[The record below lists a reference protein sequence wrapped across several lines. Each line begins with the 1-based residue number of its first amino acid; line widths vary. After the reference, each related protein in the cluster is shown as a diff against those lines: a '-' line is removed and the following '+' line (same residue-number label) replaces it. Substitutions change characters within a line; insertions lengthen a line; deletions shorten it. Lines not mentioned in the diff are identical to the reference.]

1 MKDKKQK
8 HSITWKKAFRLNHRA
23 FMLIYKSYP
32 QMISSR
38 IICVIWGA
46 LTPYVGIYLSAL
58 VIDELAGQRNVERLK
73 WLVIMVLASAA
84 VIGLVSALLNKWR
97 DTQCSCMYQKVEQ
110 IFSTKLFD
118 MDFVSVD
125 DTKTHD
131 ILSKVRQ
138 CQNSGGWGLYRVI
151 GGYESFISSLFTILG
166 GIAMTFSL
174 FLSKVP
180 EDFEKYSLL
189 NNPLLIIAIIAFML
203 AVIYISPVLSNKAG
217 RYWTLLNEDVN
228 FVNRFFGFFC
238 ILSRERDFADDVR
251 IYRQYELGR
260 NFYND
265 KYSTLGSRGK
275 MAKKCF
281 GPVGLYNA
289 AGAAV
294 SVMFSGIAYIFV
306 CLKAWAGA
314 FGIGSVTMYVSSI
327 SAVAGSIGSFIF
339 NVGDIRNNAVFLE
352 RVFEFLDIP
361 NTMYQGSLTVEKRRD
376 REYDIEFKNV
386 SFKYP
391 GSESYALRNV
401 NLKFK
406 VGNRLAIV
414 GMNGSGKTT
423 FVKLLC
429 RLYDPTEG
437 EILLNGINIKKYNYL
452 EYMNVFSIVFQDFK
466 LFALKIGEN
475 IATSSTYDREHVTDC
490 LIRAGFGER
499 LETLP
504 HGIDTYNKKVMSNDG
519 VELSGGE
526 LQKLAIARALYK
538 DAPFIILDEPTAAL
552 DPVAEAEIYEK
563 FADIAGDKTAICI
576 SHRLSSCKM
585 CDEIAVF
592 HEGGIVQYG
601 THENLVSDEKG
612 KYYELWNAQS
622 QYYNS

>member
-1 MKDKKQK
+1 MSNKKREYCVP
-8 HSITWKKAFRLNHRA
+8 WKKAFQLNLRA

-38 IICVIWGA
+38 VICVMWGA

-58 VIDELAGQRNVERLK
+58 VIDELAGSRNVEKLK
-73 WLVIMVLASAA
+73 LLVIAVLTSAA
-84 VIGLVSALLNKWR
+84 AIGLISALLNKWR
-97 DTQCSCMYQKVEQ
+97 DTQCSCMYHKIEQ
-110 IFSTKLFD
+110 IFSKKLFD

-125 DTKTHD
+125 DAKTHD
-131 ILSKVRQ
+131 ILSKIRQ

-151 GGYESFISSLFTILG
+151 GAYESFISSLFTILG
-166 GIAMTFSL
+166 GIAVTLSL
-174 FLSKVP
+174 FISKVP
-180 EDFEKYSLL
+180 SEAGKYTAL
-189 NNPLLIIAIIAFML
+189 NNPWLIVVIIAFML
-203 AVIYISPVLSNKAG
+203 ALIYISPALTNKAG
-217 RYWTLLNEDVN
+217 SYWAILNEDINFGNRLFN
-228 FVNRFFGFFC
+228 FVSAV
-238 ILSRERDFADDVR
+238 SRDRDFADDVR
-251 IYRQYELGR
+251 IYRQHSLCKD
-260 NFYND
+260 FYND
-265 KYSTLGSRGK
+265 KYCSVGSRGR

-281 GPVGLYNA
+281 GPVGLYTA
-289 AGAAV
+289 AGVAM

-314 FGIGSVTMYVSSI
+314 FGIGAVTMYISSI
-327 SAVAGSIGSFIF
+327 SEVSGGISSLIF
-339 NVGDIRNNAVFLE
+339 NVGDMRNNAIFLE

-475 IATSSTYDREHVTDC
+475 IATRSVYDREQVKDC
-490 LIRAGFGER
+490 LIRAGLGER

-504 HGIDTYNKKVMSNDG
+504 DGLDTYNKKVINNNG

-552 DPVAEAEIYEK
+552 DPMAEAEIYEK
-563 FADIAGDKTAICI
+563 FADIAGDKTTICI

-592 HEGGIVQYG
+592 HEGRIVQYG
-601 THENLVSDEKG
+601 THDSLVSDESG

-622 QYYNS
+622 QYYHS